1 MSGLNKLFLLGNLT
15 RDPDLRQFASGQSV
29 CKLNLATSRNIKSR
43 NGEAPS
49 QEVCFIEI
57 DVWGAQAD
65 SCKKILEKGSSVFVE
80 GRLKWD
86 SWTDKSGNK
95 RSKHSVVADRVIF
108 MRSGANASAQDSKL
122 MSDLDSENLFDKGE
136 LNIESEDAF
145 KEDLPF

>member
-1 MSGLNKLFLLGNLT
+1 MSGFNKLFLLGNLT

-29 CKLNLATSRNIKSR
+29 CKLNLATSRNIKSK
-43 NGEAPS
+43 NGETPS

-86 SWTDKSGNK
+86 SWTDKTGAK

-108 MRSGANASAQDSKL
+108 MRSANSTASQENRL
-122 MSDLDSENLFDKGE
+122 MAELDGEALFDKGE
-136 LNIESEDAF
+136 ISLESEDAF
-145 KEDLPF
+145 KDDLPF